1 MSCKK
6 VLLFRFCN
14 DITALKTKQLRLQIL
29 RLQRGTERLSSG
41 RFCLLDRKY
50 IFPQG
55 PITRCCFLNI
65 LWVVTFGA
73 SFDSTAID
81 SRTSWFFIL
90 CAYYTRMA
98 AAEDIYID
106 NERLISA
113 VEARTFLWL
122 SRHRD
127 HKNRQKKAALWR
139 EVAAIVLPGVQDGV
153 TAVQKRWKSLRDKF
167 RRCYNDAT
175 SQKSGAGAEEE
186 SECSWPFFELL
197 MFLRD
202 TMETRATSGNFQLL
216 SQQEEP
222 VGASNSN
229 LEEGPTA
236 AELFDDMCHFG
247 NEEYAHVYELEGQE
261 KEEEDVVV
269 TEVSV
274 PPAAKPAPRA
284 QASSVTSS
292 GTPTSRKRKVNADD
306 LLAQQLQ
313 RVTGALETTK
323 PTDHIELFA
332 MSLVPLMKRVRTE
345 RQTDMYIKIL
355 NVIKELT
362 D

>member
-1 MSCKK
+1 
-6 VLLFRFCN
+6 
-14 DITALKTKQLRLQIL
+14 
-29 RLQRGTERLSSG
+29 
-41 RFCLLDRKY
+41 
-50 IFPQG
+50 
-55 PITRCCFLNI
+55 
-65 LWVVTFGA
+65 
-73 SFDSTAID
+73 
-81 SRTSWFFIL
+81 
-90 CAYYTRMA
+90 MA

-113 VEARTFLWL
+113 VEARPSLWH

-139 EVAAIVLPGVQDGV
+139 EVAAIVVPGVQDGV

-202 TMETRATSGNFQLL
+202 TMETRATSGNFQML

-222 VGASNSN
+222 VGANDNN

-236 AELFDDMCHFG
+236 AELFVDMCHFG
-247 NEEYAHVYELEGQE
+247 KEEYVHVYELEEQE
-261 KEEEDVVV
+261 KEAEDVVV

-274 PPAAKPAPRA
+274 PPAATPAPRA

-292 GTPTSRKRKVNADD
+292 GTPTSRKRKHSCG
-306 LLAQQLQ
+306 LPLQ
-313 RVTGALETTK
+313 ANCNGANGE
-323 PTDHIELFA
+323 
-332 MSLVPLMKRVRTE
+332 
-345 RQTDMYIKIL
+345 
-355 NVIKELT
+355 
-362 D
+362 